1 MNRSVLL
8 LVSVIS
14 LFTAFSA
21 RYGASQDA
29 ASDKRVAVLIEQML
43 KANTEQKAFSD
54 LDALG
59 CAAVPEIIRQ
69 MDDRRTLPNL
79 NLSLRNEAPYAY
91 RDIRHYAAI
100 QVVDA
105 LAIILNRRTGQ
116 DFWPHTGAT
125 DEERTKMIEGWRRF
139 LKSTPAPHLCDS
151 PQAVNYTLDG
161 GPGEI
166 ALYQADGYLSY
177 IPPKFVMQSLE
188 ELERRVVQLP
198 LGAKLHWQPCE
209 RDSSGKPVLFSG
221 GQYDLFE
228 KFCQD
233 HKVEL
238 LISFGQPCNGTN
250 G

>member
-14 LFTAFSA
+14 LLTIFQAS
-21 RYGASQDA
+21 YGASQDS

-43 KANTEQKAFSD
+43 KAATEQKAFSD

-59 CAAVPEIIRQ
+59 CAAVPAIIRR
-69 MDDRRTLPNL
+69 MDDRRTLPDL
-79 NLSLRNEAPYAY
+79 NLSLRNEAPYAD
-91 RDIRHYAAI
+91 RDIRHYGAI

-105 LAIILNRRTGQ
+105 LTIILNRRTGQ
-116 DFWPHTGAT
+116 DFWSHTGAT
-125 DEERTKMIEGWRRF
+125 DEERTKMIHDWRRF

-151 PQAVNYTLDG
+151 PPAVNYTLDG

-166 ALYQADGYLSY
+166 ALYQADGALSY
-177 IPPKFVMQSLE
+177 IPPKFMVQSLD
-188 ELERRVVQLP
+188 ELERRVSQLP
-198 LGAKLHWQPCE
+198 LGAKLYWRPCK
-209 RDSSGKPVLFSG
+209 RDSFGKPVLFSD

-228 KFCQD
+228 MFCRD

-238 LISFGQPCNGTN
+238 LIAPGQPCNGTN